1 MKRAFTLIEIM
12 VSLAIL
18 GLGIVVTFNL
28 LPLAWQALSYSRRLN
43 EVSYLAQET
52 LEELKSQGTAITMG
66 ETSGKQGDLNW
77 RLSLKPLTL
86 TDNVEVVYAE
96 LNIDFFFQLLPQS
109 QKFVTYLYK
118 D

>member
-18 GLGIVVTFNL
+18 GLGIVITFNL
-28 LPLAWQALSYSRRLN
+28 LPLAWQALSYSRKLN

-52 LEELKSQGTAITMG
+52 LEELKAQGSSVTMG

-77 RLSLKPLTL
+77 KLTVKPLVL
-86 TDNVEVVYAE
+86 ADNVEVVYAE
-96 LNIDFFFQLLPQS
+96 LNIDFLFQLLPQK

-118 D
+118 E